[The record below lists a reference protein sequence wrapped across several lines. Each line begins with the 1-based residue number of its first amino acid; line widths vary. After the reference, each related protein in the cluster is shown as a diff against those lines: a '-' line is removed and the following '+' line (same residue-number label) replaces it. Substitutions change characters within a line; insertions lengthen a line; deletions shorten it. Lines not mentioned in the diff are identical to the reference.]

1 VTTRG
6 LFRALAFTGR
16 VVPPVVATT
25 AVVGLGI
32 FAWRAWLRLRE
43 EERWLTE
50 WAAFQHRQ
58 SPDV

>member
-6 LFRALAFTGR
+6 MVRALALTGR
-16 VVPPVVATT
+16 VLPPVAAGA
-25 AVVGLGI
+25 AVIGVGI

-50 WAAFQHRQ
+50 WADFQHRQ
-58 SPDV
+58 SPEV

>member
-1 VTTRG
+1 MTTRG
-6 LFRALAFTGR
+6 VVRALAFTGR
-16 VVPPVVATT
+16 VVPPVVATA

-43 EERWLTE
+43 EERWLTQ
-50 WAAFQHRQ
+50 WADFQHRQ